1 MSIFPERWMGRTIPT
16 HNIPKTYTKDGK
28 VYCTFTGKK
37 IKKKKT
43 KMKNK
48 HLIET
53 FYYALPNNGSQEGI
67 NSTTSRMEE
76 AKICAEIA
84 DDYAIG
90 FAEWCI
96 ESEGKN
102 YNKYKYRNRKELL
115 EIYKKE
121 KQNESNFSR

>member
-48 HLIET
+48 NLIET

-90 FAEWCI
+90 FADWFV
-96 ESEGKN
+96 KN
-102 YNKYKYRNRKELL
+102 NYEHNVGYYEASELL